1 MIKQKIKTNI
11 YVSIISIRNSIN
23 FKGAWYILNEKDLIS
38 NTLRYGV
45 IIAAALVVIG
55 VISFVILHY
64 NANIYQ
70 FSSSNI
76 NLTDYTNPLTIT
88 LYGVIVLISL
98 PIIIV
103 FEQFI
108 IYLAEKDKI
117 YIGISL
123 FVFLML
129 IFATTVLPRL
139 LHT

>member
-1 MIKQKIKTNI
+1 M
-11 YVSIISIRNSIN
+11 
-23 FKGAWYILNEKDLIS
+23 NEKDLIS